1 MTLVERKYW
10 YSGFCCSSKTWNE
23 EERRVG
29 KMYKIGMTIGQ
40 KQCTPS
46 PASIRT
52 FPTLILLSSTS
63 EISEGFPSTT
73 YLDMTSIAEIQD
85 KKEREVLK
93 KYQST
98 EQPQDTAPLQHEE
111 STAARVLQR
120 TYRGHRA
127 RRQLR
132 GLSLDP
138 STRWTEVS
146 EQSTPLLVGFM
157 KLS

>member
-1 MTLVERKYW
+1 MHAKPGFDPNLPHSKYVR
-10 YSGFCCSSKTWNE
+10 NL
-23 EERRVG
+23 RR
-29 KMYKIGMTIGQ
+29 I
-40 KQCTPS
+40 
-46 PASIRT
+46 
-52 FPTLILLSSTS
+52 LIN
-63 EISEGFPSTT
+63 

-127 RRQLR
+127 RRQMR

-138 STRWTEVS
+138 STRWTEVRKS
-146 EQSTPLLVGFM
+146 CISMRFNLITQR
-157 KLS
+157 

>member
-1 MTLVERKYW
+1 MTLVKMVYW
-10 YSGFCCSSKTWNE
+10 FNGFHVSLKTWNE
-23 EERRVG
+23 EKPRV
-29 KMYKIGMTIGQ
+29 YKTGMTR
-40 KQCTPS
+40 KWAKAMHAKPRFDPNLPHS
-46 PASIRT
+46 D
-52 FPTLILLSSTS
+52 TS
-63 EISEGFPSTT
+63 KISEGFPIN

-146 EQSTPLLVGFM
+146 KSYISLGF
-157 KLS
+157 SFINQR